1 MAGYEALK
9 DKFAAAGITVYAA
22 SVDPADKTAVVRA
35 EFSGPIAINVTK
47 EQSELVR
54 AWWNERRNCCEP
66 AEFILR
72 ADGLILSAT
81 YSTGPIG
88 RLDAG
93 DALAMAPLL
102 GPDG

>member
-1 MAGYEALK
+1 LAGYETLK
-9 DKFAAAGITVYAA
+9 DKF
-22 SVDPADKTAVVRA
+22 
-35 EFSGPIAINVTK
+35 
-47 EQSELVR
+47 
-54 AWWNERRNCCEP
+54 

-102 GPDG
+102 GPDGLS